1 MHLTELQLVDLADGT
16 RPESSAPHLATCD
29 RCRRQL
35 LDMRA
40 MMADAAAIQVPE
52 PSPLFWDHLSARVHD
67 AVAAEREAPRRW
79 WHDLTVRKRFLVPA
93 SAVAL
98 AAILI
103 VGALTPRLLAPWRAV
118 TDVISNDRAIA
129 LGAGAAD
136 DGFDVDDDAS
146 LMLVADLSAEMNID
160 AAADENLAPT
170 GGAEH
175 AVTHLNDDELRELQ
189 RLLQQEL
196 TPSGV

>member
-1 MHLTELQLVDLADGT
+1 MHLTELQLVDLAEGI
-16 RPESSAPHLATCD
+16 RLESSAPHLASCD

-35 LDMRA
+35 LEMRA
-40 MMADAAAIQVPE
+40 LIADAAAVQVPE
-52 PSPLFWDHLSARVHD
+52 PSPLFWDHLSARVRD
-67 AVAAEREAPRRW
+67 AVAAEREAPGSW
-79 WHDLTVRKRFLVPA
+79 WRDVVVRKRFLVPA

-98 AAILI
+98 AAIL
-103 VGALTPRLLAPWRAV
+103 VVSAMTSRLLAPWPVV
-118 TDVISNDRAIA
+118 TEVSSNDSAIA
-129 LGAGAAD
+129 LGAGAPD
-136 DGFDVDDDAS
+136 DGFDVADDAS
-146 LMLVADLSAEMNID
+146 LMLVADLSAEMNLD
-160 AAADENLAPT
+160 PTADENLAPA